1 MKTLQTQYNLLQEGK
16 GHKDVFTK
24 EAKRLF
30 SDIVPNSATY
40 DQTITLLK
48 HKNIISEGTK
58 FLGTSSPQNNFFT
71 SFNNF
76 LTEEAKAE
84 EKKTTKEVEDKEN
97 ATYDYKDKNNLNNQ
111 IFDQVLNGI
120 RFELEQ
126 DPELTLEKATEKVK
140 KNLAKNQLHYMEEAA
155 FGVKGLGYTK
165 DLPGLGE
172 PKEPTGKYKSSGYG
186 NLKENKMK
194 ELTKFRQ
201 YLNENENENKVVDE
215 VVDDVY
221 NQIMNT
227 NLPVSNSS
235 QLIDNLYTAAKN
247 YLKQH
252 PEKAGVLDRAD
263 RTKIG
268 KTALTKMGVNKED
281 TQSEGRYRSRASD
294 NDPRYLYPDLFKDTP
309 KQVEREFIVTLGGDS
324 VTVKAS
330 NAGEAK
336 SLAGNIFGV
345 PKSEDEYMTVKEK
358 SVTESN
364 RLRLI
369 DLLKEGAN
377 EDLKEADKIGEV
389 AALEAKINFIEGK
402 IKKCYETMNIFE
414 RDDVKDFVDKKRMS
428 EIKKDIKLLER
439 AKVQLEKKYEKASSQ
454 TENIE
459 VDEVIDED
467 NYEA

>member
-58 FLGTSSPQNNFFT
+58 FLGTSSPQNNFFS

-140 KNLAKNQLHYMEEAA
+140 KNLDKNSLFYLENAA

-165 DLPGLGE
+165 EAPGLGE
-172 PKEPTGKYKSSGYG
+172 PKEAKGKYKSSGYG
-186 NLKENKMK
+186 NLKENKNMK
-194 ELTKFRQ
+194 L
-201 YLNENENENKVVDE
+201 V
-215 VVDDVY
+215 
-221 NQIMNT
+221 
-227 NLPVSNSS
+227 
-235 QLIDNLYTAAKN
+235 
-247 YLKQH
+247 
-252 PEKAGVLDRAD
+252 
-263 RTKIG
+263 
-268 KTALTKMGVNKED
+268 
-281 TQSEGRYRSRASD
+281 
-294 NDPRYLYPDLFKDTP
+294 
-309 KQVEREFIVTLGGDS
+309 
-324 VTVKAS
+324 
-330 NAGEAK
+330 
-336 SLAGNIFGV
+336 
-345 PKSEDEYMTVKEK
+345 
-358 SVTESN
+358 
-364 RLRLI
+364 
-369 DLLKEGAN
+369 DLLREGAQ

-389 AALEAKINFIEGK
+389 AALEAKIGFLEGK
-402 IKKCYETMNIFE
+402 IKKCYETMTIFE
-414 RDDVKDFVDKKRMS
+414 RDDVKEFVDKKRQA
-428 EIKKDIKLLER
+428 EIKKEVKLLER
-439 AKVQLEKKYEKASSQ
+439 AKVQLEKKYDKLKGTVE
-454 TENIE
+454 E
-459 VDEVIDED
+459 VDDTIDESD
-467 NYEA
+467 YDY